1 MKYPI
6 GIQSFEKIRINGY
19 VYIDKTEYIY
29 KMVQEGSA
37 YFLSR
42 PRRFGKSLL
51 VSTLE
56 AYFKGKRELFEGL
69 DIEKEEREWKVYPV
83 LHIDLNAETYSEPS
97 DIKTVLERH
106 LNAWEDKYGR
116 DTREQTLSDRFY
128 GIIHRAY
135 QTTGSPV
142 VVLVDEYDKPLLQ
155 SIHNEPLQQEYRA
168 ILKAFYGVL
177 KSTDA
182 YLKFVFLTGVTKFG
196 QVSVFSDLNHLKD
209 ISQDAR
215 YGNLCG
221 ITPGELQEN
230 FPQELVEFAQKE
242 NTTVEYLC
250 ARMKNMYDGYRFNH
264 TMQGVYN
271 PFSLLNAMDAMEF
284 RSYWFSTGT
293 PTFLIE
299 LLKKSDYD
307 LRRLESIEIDESQF
321 TSYRAGNTDPI
332 PVIYQSGYLTI
343 KGYDERF
350 RIYKLGF
357 PNDEVKY
364 GFLNSLIPYYTSLSG
379 EENTFHIR
387 HFVSELEE
395 GDTEAFLQRMKVF
408 FSSIPYELHES
419 TEKHYQAVFYLVF
432 RLLGQFINAE
442 VRSANGRADAV
453 VKTEKFI
460 YVFEF
465 KLDGSAEDALKQIDD
480 KGYMIPYTLDRKAI
494 IKIGV
499 NFDMSI
505 RNIADWKIEK

>member
-1 MKYPI
+1 
-6 GIQSFEKIRINGY
+6 
-19 VYIDKTEYIY
+19 
-29 KMVQEGSA
+29 MVQEGSA

-242 NTTVEYLC
+242 NTTVENLC

-264 TMQGVYN
+264 TMQGIYN

-284 RSYWFSTGT
+284 RSYWFATGT

-299 LLKKSDYD
+299 LLKKSNYD

-321 TSYRAGNTDPI
+321 TSYRAGNSDPI

-343 KGYDERF
+343 KDYDERF

-494 IKIGV
+494 IKVGV

-505 RNIADWKIEK
+505 RNIADWKVEK

>member
-6 GIQSFEKIRINGY
+6 GIQSFEKIRTNGY

-221 ITPGELQEN
+221 ITPEELQKN
-230 FPQELVEFAQKE
+230 FRQELIEFARKE
-242 NTTVEYLC
+242 NTSVENLC

-264 TMQGVYN
+264 TMQGIYN

-321 TSYRAGNTDPI
+321 TSYRAGNSDPI

-350 RIYKLGF
+350 RIYRLGF

-494 IKIGV
+494 IKVGV

-505 RNIADWKIEK
+505 RNIADWKVKK

>member
-6 GIQSFEKIRINGY
+6 GIQSFEKIRTNGY

-221 ITPGELQEN
+221 ITPEELQKN
-230 FPQELVEFAQKE
+230 FRQELIEFARKE
-242 NTTVEYLC
+242 NTSVENLC

-264 TMQGVYN
+264 TMQGIYN

-321 TSYRAGNTDPI
+321 TSYRAGNSDPI

-350 RIYKLGF
+350 RIYRLGF

-453 VKTEKFI
+453 VKTEKYI

-480 KGYMIPYTLDRKAI
+480 KGYMIPYTLEGKAI
-494 IKIGV
+494 VKVGV
-499 NFDMSI
+499 NFNTSI
-505 RNIADWKIEK
+505 RNIADWKVKK

>member
-6 GIQSFEKIRINGY
+6 GIQSFEKIRTNGY

-221 ITPGELQEN
+221 ITPEELQKN
-230 FPQELVEFAQKE
+230 FRQELIEFARKE
-242 NTTVEYLC
+242 NTSVENLC
-250 ARMKNMYDGYRFNH
+250 TRMKSMYDGYRFNH
-264 TMQGVYN
+264 TMQGIYN

-284 RSYWFSTGT
+284 RSYWFATGT

-321 TSYRAGNTDPI
+321 TSYRAGNSDPI

-343 KGYDERF
+343 KDYDERF

-364 GFLNSLIPYYTSLSG
+364 GFLNSLVPYYTSLSG
-379 EENTFHIR
+379 E
-387 HFVSELEE
+387 V
-395 GDTEAFLQRMKVF
+395 
-408 FSSIPYELHES
+408 
-419 TEKHYQAVFYLVF
+419 
-432 RLLGQFINAE
+432 
-442 VRSANGRADAV
+442 
-453 VKTEKFI
+453 
-460 YVFEF
+460 
-465 KLDGSAEDALKQIDD
+465 
-480 KGYMIPYTLDRKAI
+480 
-494 IKIGV
+494 
-499 NFDMSI
+499 
-505 RNIADWKIEK
+505 

>member
-69 DIEKEEREWKVYPV
+69 DIEKEER
-83 LHIDLNAETYSEPS
+83 
-97 DIKTVLERH
+97 RH

-128 GIIHRAY
+128 GIIHRTY

-182 YLKFVFLTGVTKFG
+182 YLKFVFLTGV
-196 QVSVFSDLNHLKD
+196 SDLNHLKD

-242 NTTVEYLC
+242 NTTVENLC

-494 IKIGV
+494 IKVGV

-505 RNIADWKIEK
+505 RNIADWKVEK